1 MILLNGRN
9 ALGYFEAFFLGA
21 FSKAIA
27 TFITFPVSRAKT
39 ILQNSKNQKNDKNT
53 TSTSVYQLLSAMYQE
68 QGLPGLYNGLQVTI
82 LNGVLREAVM
92 LMVKERVDIAVRLAF
107 GVAV

>member
-1 MILLNGRN
+1 
-9 ALGYFEAFFLGA
+9 
-21 FSKAIA
+21 
-27 TFITFPVSRAKT
+27 
-39 ILQNSKNQKNDKNT
+39 
-53 TSTSVYQLLSAMYQE
+53 MYQE